1 MNGYEIFKV
10 LILADIEFK
19 EFEWFENNKL
29 SEFEIL
35 ISVILTQNTN
45 WKNVLKALENLRSA
59 NITKFEDIQVISMQN
74 FASLI
79 KPSGFYNTKAK
90 YIKNFIQA
98 LFDNFASFDEFK
110 NEVCREWLLDIK
122 GLGQESVDGILN
134 YICKREVLVVDA
146 YSAKISRYLGYELDN
161 YEDLNEFFIQNI
173 ASNQNNLNKLLG
185 RQYELYELYQIFHA
199 MIVIFCK
206 KYFLGKNISTQ
217 GEGILKSLTMV

>member
-1 MNGYEIFKV
+1 MSGYDIFET
-10 LILADIEFK
+10 LILANINFN
-19 EFEWFENNKL
+19 EFEWIENDKL

-35 ISVILTQNTN
+35 VSIILTQNTN
-45 WKNVLKALENLRSA
+45 WKNVLKALDNLRCA
-59 NITKFEDIQVISMQN
+59 NITKLEDLEAISTQN
-74 FASLI
+74 LAFLI

-98 LFDNFASFDEFK
+98 FFDNFISLDEFK
-110 NEVCREWLLDIK
+110 NKVCREWLLGIK

-146 YSAKISRYLGYELDN
+146 YSAKISKYLGYELDS
-161 YEDLNEFFIQNI
+161 YENLNDFFIQNI
-173 ASNQNNLNKLLG
+173 SSNQNKLNKLLK

-206 KYFLGKNISTQ
+206 KYFLGKNISIQ
-217 GEGILKSLTMV
+217 GQEILKPLMIT